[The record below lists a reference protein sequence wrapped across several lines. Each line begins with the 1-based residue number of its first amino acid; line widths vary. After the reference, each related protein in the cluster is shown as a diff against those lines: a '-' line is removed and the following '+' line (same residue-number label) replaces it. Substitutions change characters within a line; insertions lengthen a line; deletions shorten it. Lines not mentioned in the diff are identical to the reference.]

1 MAGRN
6 RRGNRSR
13 AAHSC
18 TRRLENPT
26 TDMHSH
32 TSRNERK
39 KPNTPGHAHG
49 AVCTNTAGTVLPA
62 SYSEPFPAPFTRAH
76 LSKKQRHPPMRPGKK
91 HSARTPTHSPWQL
104 DSTTLPPNNTQ
115 LTTLHST
122 SSTSVSLFPPSL
134 PPLCFLFLSFSS
146 FSFPPHVVPPG
157 LFFLPHGALPHNH
170 FSKPPLMCSSGTP
183 HSLVFVSFT
192 RFFTLTDLAKN
203 STTFLSLPARPFF
216 PLLPDFY
223 LSLFLEH
230 SALRRVTVTR
240 RKGEKLEKLE
250 RRGESGQEQ

>member
-1 MAGRN
+1 
-6 RRGNRSR
+6 
-13 AAHSC
+13 
-18 TRRLENPT
+18 
-26 TDMHSH
+26 
-32 TSRNERK
+32 
-39 KPNTPGHAHG
+39 
-49 AVCTNTAGTVLPA
+49 
-62 SYSEPFPAPFTRAH
+62 
-76 LSKKQRHPPMRPGKK
+76 MRPGKK

-157 LFFLPHGALPHNH
+157 LFFLPHGTLPHNH
-170 FSKPPLMCSSGTP
+170 FSKSPLMCSSGTP

-250 RRGESGQEQ
+250 RRGGKRTRTIEPCFSLFRARRLVSPRTQGEGERGRTIGITPRVFARRDDVCGEGSGTCVPSKTKENSRRA